1 MSINVGLIVGSWEII
16 IDLILKGLLN
26 IIKQMIAR
34 DEIQAIILGCTELPM
49 LIKSEDLSIYSL
61 NTAEIHI
68 NKIIDF
74 MFKGFF

>member
-1 MSINVGLIVGSWEII
+1 VSINVGLIVGSWEII

-49 LIKSEDLSIYSL
+49 LIKSEDLSIHSL

>member
-1 MSINVGLIVGSWEII
+1 MGSWEII

-49 LIKSEDLSIYSL
+49 LIKSEDLSIHSL